1 MDSKLTNSKTFTSTI
16 HCRKGR
22 KELVGDAFDIFDIYC
37 MYMYASLLA
46 KLLVALVGKTR
57 SRCRVHTLLCYFS
70 SCPCFLLLCMQN
82 NLWTLLLVNWAVTLM
97 ISEWSRNLF
106 IWIVL
111 LAEYYLPYCLYQLVT
126 KFCAIF
132 GSKFL
137 GHQIPIRA
145 QTYSFWIWSSFTV
158 FNNHGVL
165 SLLARANRNQQ
176 SRLFNVKFRCW
187 LYVWL
192 FNPSRTKHFI
202 GCLEDF

>member
-1 MDSKLTNSKTFTSTI
+1 
-16 HCRKGR
+16 
-22 KELVGDAFDIFDIYC
+22 
-37 MYMYASLLA
+37 MYASLLA
-46 KLLVALVGKTR
+46 KFLVALVGIAHRRCTR
-57 SRCRVHTLLCYFS
+57 CYAI
-70 SCPCFLLLCMQN
+70 CQAVRAIFLLLYMQN
-82 NLWTLLLVNWAVTLM
+82 NLWTLLLVSWAVTLM
-97 ISEWSRNLF
+97 ISDWSRNLF
-106 IWIVL
+106 TWIVL
-111 LAEYYLPYCLYQLVT
+111 LAECYLPYCLYQLVT

-158 FNNHGVL
+158 FDNHGVL

-192 FNPSRTKHFI
+192 YNTSRTKHFI